1 MKQKTQTGY
10 DYLLLTQS
18 PQVFGFFVG
27 WFAQGLLMRA
37 YVSDAQKNCTDP
49 PASWDLCR
57 RDVWRLASMVHAWCS
72 ERGLRLPVELPVLL
86 TELERLCGPKGYP
99 SSAEAVQGPDDPS
112 DPRRNDWQ
120 SYYWPDL
127 TRDDND
133 LTGEMGQLQARIRK
147 AAMAV
152 ADLVAQLNA
161 VSAAANLH
169 RLAYDSRDGGYRTDE
184 PYGWLECLVNLGLLV
199 PTPDW
204 DTGAPSLRGVQVVE
218 RLKRQT
224 GLEDECEA
232 CKQIPKIICENLQV
246 QCPPLDS
253 DGDIVQMPDLA
264 GVTLSAEEP
273 DQKESP
279 GPPGSLEPPAAP
291 EGVMLWIDEKDR
303 VFFLG
308 EEVSFS
314 LDRRAR
320 HAIPIIKA
328 LWEGDGHE
336 LTSRDL
342 ATQLGNMGVA
352 TGHTANQQRDYLSR
366 FRGALQKQTK
376 RQKVPQGQTK
386 ESIHEWIKKLG
397 RSTGDPEEK
406 SIVTFWLGVKMSEVA
421 FAPTEESQAQ

>member
-10 DYLLLTQS
+10 DYHLLTRS
-18 PQVFGFFVG
+18 PEVFGFFVG

-37 YVSDAQKNCTDP
+37 YVSDAMKNCTDP
-49 PASWDLCR
+49 PAGWDLCR
-57 RDVWRLASMVHAWCS
+57 RDVWRLAAMVHAWCS
-72 ERGLRLPVELPVLL
+72 TRALRLPLELPVLL
-86 TELERLCGPKGYP
+86 TDLGRLCGPEGYQ
-99 SSAEAVQGPDDPS
+99 SSAEAVQGPR
-112 DPRRNDWQ
+112 DPRDARSRSRRNH
-120 SYYWPDL
+120 YWPNL
-127 TRDDND
+127 TRDDHD
-133 LTGEMGQLQARIRK
+133 LTGEMGQLQARIRG
-147 AAMAV
+147 AATAV
-152 ADLVAQLNA
+152 ADLAAQQNA
-161 VSAAANLH
+161 MSAGANLH
-169 RLAYDSRDGGYRTDE
+169 RLAYDPRDGRYRTDE
-184 PYGWLECLVNLGLLV
+184 PFGWLECLVNLGLLA

-204 DTGAPSLRGVQVVE
+204 DTGTPSLRGVQVME
-218 RLKRQT
+218 QLKRQT

-232 CKQIPKIICENLQV
+232 SKKIPEIICENLQV
-246 QCPPLDS
+246 QCPPLDT
-253 DGDIVQMPDLA
+253 DRDLVQMPDLA
-264 GVTLSAEEP
+264 GVTLLAEEP

-279 GPPGSLEPPAAP
+279 VPSGSLEPPAAP

-303 VFFLG
+303 AFFLG

-366 FRGALQKQTK
+366 FRGSLQKQTR

-421 FAPTEESQAQ
+421 FAPTEEGQAQ